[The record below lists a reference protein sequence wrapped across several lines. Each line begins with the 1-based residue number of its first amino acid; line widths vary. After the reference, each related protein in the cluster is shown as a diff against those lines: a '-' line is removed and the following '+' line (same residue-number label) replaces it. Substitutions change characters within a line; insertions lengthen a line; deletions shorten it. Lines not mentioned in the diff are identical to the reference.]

1 MLSHRILIQFL
12 HLRFLSTNT
21 YQKYMPPIILC
32 IPILFPKIV
41 SYLLS
46 TFLKISFSWTLPTRS
61 AIPCLEYTCSE
72 RNEIDP
78 WKISCCSSK
87 KQQFDSNKKVEKTKT
102 NKQYREKKSNQLTQ
116 NLIFEQQGKCYLSR
130 AIEQPVEII
139 CRKIDSVIN

>member
-46 TFLKISFSWTLPTRS
+46 TFHKISFSWTLPTRS

-72 RNEIDP
+72 RNEIGP
-78 WKISCCSSK
+78 WKISCCSPK

-102 NKQYREKKSNQLTQ
+102 NKQYREKKIKSIDAKPNFQTTRQMLSLSRDRATCR
-116 NLIFEQQGKCYLSR
+116 NYLS
-130 AIEQPVEII
+130 
-139 CRKIDSVIN
+139 KN